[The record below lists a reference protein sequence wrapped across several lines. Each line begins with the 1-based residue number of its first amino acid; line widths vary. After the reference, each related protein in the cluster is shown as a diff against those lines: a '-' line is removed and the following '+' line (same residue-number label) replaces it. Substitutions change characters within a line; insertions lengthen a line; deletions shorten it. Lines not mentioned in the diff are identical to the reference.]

1 MGDVI
6 RRRLQQRQF
15 DGPHHEA
22 ILALLLAGSRL
33 REAIEGAFAGEDLT
47 PAQYNV
53 LRILDGV
60 YPKGHPRGEIAR
72 RVIDRAPDL
81 TRMIDRLVRNGLVE
95 RYRSTQD
102 SRLSMTRITA
112 KGRRLLARVR
122 PRVNARQRE
131 LMRSLSAAEARRLS
145 ALLERVIDERG

>member
-6 RRRLQQRQF
+6 RSRIQQQSF

-33 REAIEGAFAGEDLT
+33 REVLEGAFDGEDVT
-47 PAQYNV
+47 PGQYNV

-60 YPKGHPRGEIAR
+60 HPEGHPRGEIAR

-81 TRMIDRLVRNGLVE
+81 TRMIDRLVRSGLAE
-95 RYRSTQD
+95 RYRCPED
-102 SRLSMTRITA
+102 SRRSMTRITA
-112 KGRRLLARVR
+112 KGRRLLTRLR
-122 PRVNARQRE
+122 PRVDERQRQ
-131 LMRSLSAAEARRLS
+131 LMQSLSAAEARELS
-145 ALLERVIDERG
+145 ALLERIIDERG